1 MNATRPSFI
10 GLRCQGVGAATSTAM
25 GRGAGRAGLVVGA
38 CGCGLGAAALG
49 EGAGAGLGGVAGF
62 EYGAKAWGGRFGL
75 ATGEAT

>member
-10 GLRCQGVGAATSTAM
+10 GLRCQGVGAATLTAM

-38 CGCGLGAAALG
+38 CGCGVGAALG

-62 EYGAKAWGGRFGL
+62 EYGAKAWGGSVGL
-75 ATGEAT
+75 AAGEAT